1 MLPELVRSTKKKLLL
16 VRNSY
21 AATKVSKGKYARV
34 NRGPG
39 LCSYE
44 DDSSKNAVF
53 SFKNVF
59 AINPLSHL
67 DLLNTGKRQ
76 IF

>member
-1 MLPELVRSTKKKLLL
+1 MRQRKFQRENTRWV
-16 VRNSY
+16 NS
-21 AATKVSKGKYARV
+21 
-34 NRGPG
+34 GPG

-44 DDSSKNAVF
+44 DDSSKKAVF

-76 IF
+76 IFWEQNA